1 MKASRLTD
9 PCTIRRV
16 EVGSVSRDVDRV
28 RPHVLREGWQ
38 LLLEGRWF
46 TVVAR
51 PQTIDDE
58 TVRVWFRGPDAEILD
73 TEVLGWDERVWAR
86 PPVDPDEEKGCEAE
100 GGCPGP
106 GPYTKTDVGQLCIPH
121 LGEYILAESAGPGSD
136 EAAAVDRG

>member
-1 MKASRLTD
+1 MKTSRLTD
-9 PCTIRRV
+9 PCTLRRV
-16 EVGSVSRDVDRV
+16 EVESISRDVDRV

-58 TVRVWFRGPDAEILD
+58 SVRVWFRGPGVEILD

-86 PPVDPDEEKGCEAE
+86 PPLDPDEPTECVAE
-100 GGCPGP
+100 GGCKGP
-106 GPYTKTDVGQLCIPH
+106 GPYTMTDDGPLCIPH
-121 LGEYILAESAGPGSD
+121 LGAYILADRAGTD
-136 EAAAVDRG
+136 EGAAVDRG

>member
-1 MKASRLTD
+1 MKTSQLTD
-9 PCTIRRV
+9 PCTLRCV
-16 EVGSVSRDVDRV
+16 EVGSIPRDIDMV

-58 TVRVWFRGPDAEILD
+58 SVRIWFRGPGVEILD

-86 PPVDPDEEKGCEAE
+86 PPVDPDEPTECAAE

-106 GPYTKTDVGQLCIPH
+106 GPYTMTDVGPLCIPH
-121 LGEYILAESAGPGSD
+121 LGAHILAGAAGPDDDAS
-136 EAAAVDRG
+136 AAGRG